1 LTEREE
7 RDIIKRDFTIPVRV
21 MRLLPVVDADP
32 RERKLVKLGQLAQIA
47 GVLPSTI
54 RHYMR
59 LGLIGPD
66 AQTPGGYALFD
77 PERALA
83 RLKRIQD
90 LQSQRFRLDE
100 IASMLIGEN
109 GVGAG

>member
-1 LTEREE
+1 LTKAAQ
-7 RDIIKRDFTIPVRV
+7 RDIIKRDFTILVRA
-21 MRLLPVVDADP
+21 RRSLPVVDAEP
-32 RERKLVKLGQLAQIA
+32 RERKLVKLGQLAKVA

-77 PERALA
+77 PDRALT
-83 RLKRIQD
+83 RLKRIHD
-90 LQSQRFRLDE
+90 LQGQRFRLDE